1 MTTSPVAYFNGEF
14 MFLDAVHISPL
25 DRGFLFADGVYEVV
39 PAYNGQ
45 LFRLEPHVQRLRRSL
60 EAIHLAVEH
69 DWAQVMTDLVARN
82 AGGEQYVYLQVTRG
96 APAVRDHGFPA
107 EPVPAT
113 VFAMAKPLKQP
124 SEKVLNEGLSAITV
138 PDIRWQF
145 CHIKSVALL
154 ANVLARQQAIA
165 EGADDAIMIRDGVLT
180 EASAG
185 NFYLVRDGEIYTP
198 PADWRILHG
207 ITRSV
212 VLELARANGI
222 PCHEVELPVVRLASA
237 DEVWISSSTKDVLP
251 ITRVDGRPV
260 GSGQP
265 GPVWQ
270 RLWSLFQNHKREVC
284 GSAW

>member
-1 MTTSPVAYFNGEF
+1 MTTPIAYFNGDF
-14 MFLDAVHISPL
+14 MPLDAVHISPL

-45 LFRLEPHVQRLRRSL
+45 LFRLEPHIQRLKRSL

-69 DWAQVMTDLVARN
+69 DWAAVMTELVHRN

-96 APAVRDHGFPA
+96 APSIRDHGFPA
-107 EPVPAT
+107 ESVPPT
-113 VFAMAKPLKQP
+113 IFAMAKPLKQP
-124 SEKVLNEGLSAITV
+124 SPTVLNEGLSAITV
-138 PDIRWQF
+138 PDSRWQF

-165 EGADDAIMIRDGVLT
+165 EGADDVIMIRDGVLT

-207 ITRSV
+207 ITRNV
-212 VLELARANGI
+212 VLELARDHGI
-222 PCHEVELPVVRLASA
+222 PCHEIELPAVRLACA
-237 DEVWISSSTKDVLP
+237 DEVWLSSSTKDVLP
-251 ITRVDGRPV
+251 ITQVDGRPV
-260 GSGQP
+260 GSGRP

-270 RLWSLFQNHKREVC
+270 RMWSLFQGHKQEVC
-284 GSAW
+284 GKAW